1 MRIRGRSIPAPR
13 PTRWAGIVF
22 VLRYGV
28 PVVIFGAAIDIVLH
42 LLRLR

>member
-1 MRIRGRSIPAPR
+1 MKVRGRSIPVPR

-28 PVVIFGAAIDIVLH
+28 PIVAFGAAVDLVL
-42 LLRLR
+42 LALRGG

>member
-1 MRIRGRSIPAPR
+1 MKVRGRSIPAPR

-28 PVVIFGAAIDIVLH
+28 PIVAFGAAVDLVL
-42 LLRLR
+42 LALRGG